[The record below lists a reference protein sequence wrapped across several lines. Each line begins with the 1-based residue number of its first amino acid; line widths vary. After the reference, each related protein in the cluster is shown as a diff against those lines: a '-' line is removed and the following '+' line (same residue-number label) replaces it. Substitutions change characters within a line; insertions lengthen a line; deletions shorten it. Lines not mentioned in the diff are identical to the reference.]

1 MSTNLTGKLLI
12 AMPSMADS
20 TFGESVVF
28 LCAHSA
34 EGAMGLIINKPM
46 PGLNFLE
53 LADQIDVSRV
63 PEHMQ
68 EKLQQT
74 PLLMG
79 GPVEQHRGFVLHSA
93 DYKRESSSLEVT
105 AEFKLSATTD
115 ILQAIATGEGPLQ
128 TVLALGYSGWSP
140 GQLENEILHNGWLHC
155 DADPDLVFSP
165 DWPNKHKRAM
175 AKIGIDPSMLSSS
188 AGHA

>member
-1 MSTNLTGKLLI
+1 MITNLTGKLLI
-12 AMPSMADS
+12 AMPSMMDS

-53 LADQIDVSRV
+53 LADQLDLSKV
-63 PEHMQ
+63 PEDMQ

-93 DYKRESSSLEVT
+93 DYKVEASSLEVT
-105 AEFKLSATTD
+105 AAFKLSATTD
-115 ILQAIATGEGPLQ
+115 ILQAIAMGKGPLQ
-128 TVLALGYSGWSP
+128 TVLALGYAGWSP

-155 DADPDLVFSP
+155 DADADLVFSP
-165 DWPNKHKRAM
+165 DWPNKHRRAM
-175 AKIGIDPSMLSSS
+175 AKIGIDPRMLSSS

>member
-1 MSTNLTGKLLI
+1 MATNLTGKLLI
-12 AMPSMADS
+12 SMPSMMDS

-53 LADQIDVSRV
+53 LADQLDLSKV
-63 PEHMQ
+63 PDYMR

-93 DYKRESSSLEVT
+93 DYKVEASSLDVT
-105 AEFKLSATTD
+105 ALFKLSATTD
-115 ILQAIATGEGPLQ
+115 ILQAIAMGKGPLQ
-128 TVLALGYSGWSP
+128 TVLALGYAGWSP

-155 DADPDLVFSP
+155 DADADLVFSP
-165 DWPNKHKRAM
+165 DWPNKHRRAM
-175 AKIGIDPSMLSSS
+175 AKIGIDPRMLSSS

>member
-1 MSTNLTGKLLI
+1 MTTNLTGKLLI
-12 AMPSMADS
+12 AMPSMMDS

-28 LCAHSA
+28 LCAHST

-53 LADQIDVSRV
+53 LADQLDLSKV
-63 PEHMQ
+63 PEDMQ

-93 DYKRESSSLEVT
+93 DYKVEASSLDVT
-105 AEFKLSATTD
+105 AAFKLSATTD
-115 ILQAIATGEGPLQ
+115 ILQAIAMGKGPLQ
-128 TVLALGYSGWSP
+128 TVLALGYAGWSP

-155 DADPDLVFSP
+155 DADADLVFSP
-165 DWPNKHKRAM
+165 DWPNKHRRAM
-175 AKIGIDPSMLSSS
+175 AKIGIDPRMLSSS

>member
-1 MSTNLTGKLLI
+1 MATNLTGKLLI
-12 AMPSMADS
+12 AMPSMMDS

-53 LADQIDVSRV
+53 LADQLDLSKV

-93 DYKRESSSLEVT
+93 DYKLEESSLDVT
-105 AEFKLSATTD
+105 AGFKLSATTD
-115 ILQAIATGEGPLQ
+115 ILQAIAMGKGPLQ
-128 TVLALGYSGWSP
+128 TVLALGYAGWSP
-140 GQLENEILHNGWLHC
+140 GQLENELLHNGWLHC
-155 DADPDLVFSP
+155 DADADLVFLP
-165 DWPNKHKRAM
+165 DWPNKHRRAM
-175 AKIGIDPSMLSSS
+175 AKIGIDPRMLSSS